1 MTVVQPLFAQW
12 LQADADFATTV
23 NAALV
28 AAWGETAAK
37 SERIT
42 GIARAVDA
50 QAEAARQLAFLG
62 RGPFGVDEHQM
73 VGGDWEKRLGQV
85 VRLKVDRLGYHA
97 GIDVFVI
104 GAQVDRGSGLSVVT
118 VLCPLKDA
126 A

>member
-1 MTVVQPLFAQW
+1 MSVEPLFAQW

-28 AAWGETAAK
+28 AAWGETATK

-50 QAEAARQLAFLG
+50 QAEAARQLAFLDQ
-62 RGPFGVDEHQM
+62 GPFGVDEHQL

-85 VRLKVDRLGYHA
+85 VRLKVDRLGYDD
-97 GIDVFVI
+97 GLDVFVI
-104 GAQVDRGSGLSVVT
+104 GAQVDRATGISVVT
-118 VLCPLKDA
+118 VLCPLREVA
-126 A
+126 